1 MATIKKRSW
10 KTGAGETKEAWQLRY
25 VDGQGVRRS
34 KQFERKGDASAYL
47 TKAGWQISQG
57 IHTADS
63 ASITIGE
70 AADLWVEAAKKPS
83 RRRAKAAERSTIK
96 QYEEMAPYPA
106 AARRR
111 KAVAAHH
118 AGVKAY
124 VDALL
129 ETRSKAMAGKAVR
142 ALSSII
148 KEAQERGL
156 VAQNVAKGV
165 KVIRSKREKKKIVIP
180 PKEDLRAMLEAAEAD
195 YPDFYPL
202 LLTAIFAG
210 FGRRNCA
217 VCRALAWIFAVA
229 RLP

>member
-96 QYEEMAPYPA
+96 QYEEI
-106 AARRR
+106 ARLHI
-111 KAVAAHH
+111 KPLLGNDKLSKLTLP
-118 AGVKAY
+118 GVEAY

-129 ETRSKAMAGKAVR
+129 ETRSQAMAGKAVR

-148 KEAQERGL
+148 TEAQR
-156 VAQNVAKGV
+156 AA
-165 KVIRSKREKKKIVIP
+165 SS
-180 PKEDLRAMLEAAEAD
+180 LRTS
-195 YPDFYPL
+195 P
-202 LLTAIFAG
+202 
-210 FGRRNCA
+210 
-217 VCRALAWIFAVA
+217 RA
-229 RLP
+229 